1 MARDESAQKE
11 GSDCVTN
18 CSDKGKKDSIVPADR
33 ASLKSCL
40 PLNDENG
47 INVEGRVR
55 P

>member
-1 MARDESAQKE
+1 MARDESAQYE

-18 CSDKGKKDSIVPADR
+18 CSDKGKKDSIVPASS

-40 PLNDENG
+40 PFGEENG
-47 INVEGRVR
+47 INVDGRVR